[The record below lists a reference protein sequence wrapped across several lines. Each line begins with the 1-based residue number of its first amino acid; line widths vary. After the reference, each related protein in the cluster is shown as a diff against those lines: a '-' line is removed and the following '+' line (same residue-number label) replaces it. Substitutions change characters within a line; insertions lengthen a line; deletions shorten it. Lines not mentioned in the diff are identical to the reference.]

1 VTAVVGARSGAR
13 SPARIRRG
21 APADWVAAQRLV
33 HEVED
38 LHATI
43 APDYFRTAARG
54 QDDWLRLIEEAHT
67 AVFVAEAVAA
77 EPSAGARA
85 ELALQRRESPTT
97 EVVGVL
103 VARVYDTPMD
113 PTMVP
118 RRRSHVETLVVGAR
132 HRRRGIGRLLM
143 SESTAWA
150 RAQGAV
156 EVVLTTWAGNEAAD
170 AFYERLGYRVLSR
183 VLHARLD

>member
-1 VTAVVGARSGAR
+1 VAARRGARA
-13 SPARIRRG
+13 PARIRRG
-21 APADWVAAQRLV
+21 APADWVAAQRLLN
-33 HEVED
+33 EVEE

-54 QDDWLRLIEEAHT
+54 ESDWLRLIEEAHT
-67 AVFVAEAVAA
+67 AVFVAEVSST
-77 EPSAGARA
+77 EPPGGARA
-85 ELALQRRESPTT
+85 EPALHPREAPMT

-103 VARVYDTPMD
+103 VARVYDTPVD

-156 EVVLTTWAGNEAAD
+156 EVVLTTWAGNEDAD